1 MSVIIR
7 AHFDGKTIV
16 PDSALDLPADQALEV
31 EVRLISPTKE
41 QAVAPRTPSDGKPD
55 ITALPFFGMW
65 ADRED
70 MADSGQW
77 VRKEREKWNSRRVIN
92 TQEPV

>member
-31 EVRLISPTKE
+31 EVRLVSPAE
-41 QAVAPRTPSDGKPD
+41 EAAVTSRTPSHEKPD

-70 MADSGQW
+70 MADSGSW
-77 VRKEREKWNSRRVIN
+77 VREEREKWNSRLSG
-92 TQEPV
+92 TD

>member
-1 MSVIIR
+1 MSMIIR

-16 PDSALDLPADQALEV
+16 PDSALDLPADQAMEV
-31 EVRLISPTKE
+31 EVRLIPPAKEAAVTPT
-41 QAVAPRTPSDGKPD
+41 APNDGKPD

-70 MADSGQW
+70 MADSSQW
-77 VRKEREKWNSRRVIN
+77 VRKEREKWNSRLSG
-92 TQEPV
+92 TD

>member
-31 EVRLISPTKE
+31 EVHLISPNAKAT
-41 QAVAPRTPSDGKPD
+41 VAPVADGMPD
-55 ITALPFFGMW
+55 ITAMPFFGMW

-70 MADSGQW
+70 MADSSQW
-77 VRKEREKWNSRRVIN
+77 VREEREKWNNRL
-92 TQEPV
+92 TGTD